1 MDFVKK
7 VAHAWLAMAALKRL
21 EDLKKN
27 FNQHFQ
33 TQTEDFLEF
42 LGRHRDAFVQG
53 AWFPDDPIGD
63 NLAGGHTYKMR
74 KPDEGKG
81 ESGKEITHEPPSHS
95 SSKDIIEDKARFKE
109 KVWIDSSSC
118 LPDRCEAIKQA
129 VRDMM
134 LIKGNEEKGSPIMF
148 NDNQIALNFLM
159 FSHYIADGHVPPH
172 SDARDFYS
180 PPTIHPDMEE
190 FWDKEV
196 EKYYKFDKGKGVFV
210 YDDRGYPEF
219 RSGKEGEFKESF
231 LSKAFKRLDQRAWDP
246 SAKAV
251 LGKGNKN
258 AWDYMVATCFVS
270 YLVSTWFVPEMTK
283 EEYKKLKILKDP
295 VYKNKLIQLSEH
307 VFADAIDSIALLW
320 ILAWDSLHKLKAD
333 IKSTT
338 KKTEARGGKI
348 LGESVQAPSGKV

>member
-1 MDFVKK
+1 
-7 VAHAWLAMAALKRL
+7 
-21 EDLKKN
+21 
-27 FNQHFQ
+27 
-33 TQTEDFLEF
+33 
-42 LGRHRDAFVQG
+42 
-53 AWFPDDPIGD
+53 
-63 NLAGGHTYKMR
+63 MR

-95 SSKDIIEDKARFKE
+95 SSKDIIEDKGRFRE
-109 KVWIDSSSC
+109 KVWIDPASC

-129 VRDMM
+129 IRDMM

-196 EKYYKFDKGKGVFV
+196 EKYYKFDKGKEVFV
-210 YDDRGYPEF
+210 YDEQGYPEF
-219 RSGKEGEFKESF
+219 RVGKEGEFKESF
-231 LSKAFKRLDQRAWDP
+231 LSKALKRLDQRAWDP
-246 SAKAV
+246 SAKTV

-283 EEYKKLKILKDP
+283 EEYKKLKILNEP
-295 VYKNKLIQLSEH
+295 GYKNKLLQLSEH

-320 ILAWDSLHKLKAD
+320 ILAWNSLHKLKLD

-338 KKTEARGGKI
+338 KKIEARGGKI
-348 LGESVQAPSGKV
+348 LGESVQTPSSKA